1 MKLYCLTLMNA
12 LLMTVP
18 AAAQGCQGDGHHHG
32 GHDCADCGHG
42 GYSQQSSA
50 RMESLQGTILE
61 IHRPAAVTGVVEA
74 WLKTPGSTVLV
85 RLGPSDFL
93 RQKGLTLNEGGPIA
107 VKGYRAASSDEDMV
121 IVTELESGGKTLLLR
136 NERGRPLW

>member
-1 MKLYCLTLMNA
+1 
-12 LLMTVP
+12 
-18 AAAQGCQGDGHHHG
+18 
-32 GHDCADCGHG
+32 
-42 GYSQQSSA
+42 
-50 RMESLQGTILE
+50 MESLQGTILE

-74 WLKTPGSTVLV
+74 WLKTPGSIVLV